1 MDACNCM
8 GDLIQRIMKMEWQ
21 KWKKHFRFFFIRI
34 VSGWVSF
41 SRYITPYSSRTFQTT
56 FDLYNY
62 IFEFKFIHINRAARY
77 GPYINGKS
85 SVTHQMINVIF
96 EYDND
101 DNDVDNDES
110 LMMMILQ
117 SSNSKI
123 KSLLFASFF

>member
-1 MDACNCM
+1 
-8 GDLIQRIMKMEWQ
+8 
-21 KWKKHFRFFFIRI
+21 
-34 VSGWVSF
+34 
-41 SRYITPYSSRTFQTT
+41 
-56 FDLYNY
+56 
-62 IFEFKFIHINRAARY
+62 
-77 GPYINGKS
+77 
-85 SVTHQMINVIF
+85 MINVIF